1 MKKSKKSEKCS
12 KEDNVIELSDYQK
25 IEVIDSVEN
34 EGYISLEFEDELIE
48 KIGVDLTEEDIK
60 QLADSLVN
68 SIFGNPDE
76 EN

>member
-48 KIGVDLTEEDIK
+48 KMGVDLTEEDIK

>member
-12 KEDNVIELSDYQK
+12 KKDNVIKLSDYQHE
-25 IEVIDSVEN
+25 EVVED
-34 EGYISLEFEDELIE
+34 ESYISLDFEDDFIE

-60 QLADSLVN
+60 VLADSLVN
-68 SIFGNPDE
+68 SLFGEPDE

>member
-48 KIGVDLTEEDIK
+48 KMGVDLTEEDIK
-60 QLADSLVN
+60 KLADSLVN
-68 SIFGNPDE
+68 SLFGNPDE

>member
-48 KIGVDLTEEDIK
+48 KMGVDLTEEDIK

-68 SIFGNPDE
+68 SLFGNPDE

>member
-1 MKKSKKSEKCS
+1 MKKSKKSEKCF
-12 KEDNVIELSDYQK
+12 KENNVIELSDYQK
-25 IEVIDSVEN
+25 TEVIDSVEN

-48 KIGVDLTEEDIK
+48 KMGVDLTEEDIK

>member
-48 KIGVDLTEEDIK
+48 KMGVDLSEEDIK

>member
-34 EGYISLEFEDELIE
+34 EGYISLEFEDELI
-48 KIGVDLTEEDIK
+48 DY
-60 QLADSLVN
+60 
-68 SIFGNPDE
+68 
-76 EN
+76 

>member
-12 KEDNVIELSDYQK
+12 KENNVIELSDYQK
-25 IEVIDSVEN
+25 TEVIDSVEN

-48 KIGVDLTEEDIK
+48 KMGVDLTEEDIK